1 MNVGHRTSRVGCW
14 LSQHSSKTQSLFQG
28 QICFRDADFPLFS
41 GVFFRYFWPD
51 PLSADPF
58 PVLSIFSYFIFL
70 FLNFLS
76 LFVFIFCET
85 ARTRRFSVIFAKVQW
100 HPCCLNSCSC
110 CHTDTEVT
118 DQARCTTRYTSS
130 LYNYTDT
137 EATIPCTEPVASATR
152 LAEQPLKNQL

>member
-1 MNVGHRTSRVGCW
+1 MDVGCHNI
-14 LSQHSSKTQSLFQG
+14 LARRKVFFKDRSASGLP
-28 QICFRDADFPLFS
+28 IFRYFPLFS
-41 GVFFRYFWPD
+41 GFFRYFWPD

-58 PVLSIFSYFIFL
+58 PVFSIFSYFIFL

-118 DQARCTTRYTSS
+118 DQARCTTRYKTRYTAVLTQRQPFLARS
-130 LYNYTDT
+130 L
-137 EATIPCTEPVASATR
+137 
-152 LAEQPLKNQL
+152 